1 MQNRWVREY
10 ARTPERYIWGK
21 APSGFAREI
30 ADRLTPSARVLD
42 LGCGEG
48 RDSVYFASRGF
59 EVTGLDV
66 SADAVAKGR
75 RLADERQLPIQ
86 WPCRS
91 MRGGPR
97 GGGFHLGYCR
107 RSVHP

>member
-1 MQNRWVREY
+1 MQNPWAREY
-10 ARTPERYIWGK
+10 ARTPDRYIWGK
-21 APSGFAREI
+21 APSEFARQI

-66 SADAVAKGR
+66 SADALAKAR
-75 RLADERQLPIQ
+75 RLADERQLQ
-86 WPCRS
+86 VR
-91 MRGGPR
+91 
-97 GGGFHLGYCR
+97 
-107 RSVHP
+107 